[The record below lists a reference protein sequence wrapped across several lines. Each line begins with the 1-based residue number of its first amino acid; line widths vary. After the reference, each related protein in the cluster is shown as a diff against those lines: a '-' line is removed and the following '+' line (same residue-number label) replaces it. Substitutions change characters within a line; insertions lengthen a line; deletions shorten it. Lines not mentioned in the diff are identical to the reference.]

1 MKIAGSSI
9 AMASDRAYVEKYEK
23 SETLKAWVGDKRPD
37 FEGNGRLLEPAPKP
51 KVDILDLSAKTPV
64 VAKGGSV
71 NGAEAVELSGLDEKD
86 ELKIRLIEAMFEIL
100 TGKKVKI
107 GVLKMPKACVEGTCP
122 KAPPQP
128 AAAQG
133 SQPAAAEAPQQQGWG
148 VEYDSHEAYSES
160 ETVAFEAKGIVKTTD
175 GKDIEIAV
183 TLNMSR
189 EFAETNDVHLRAG
202 DAKKIDPLVI
212 NYSGTAAG
220 LTTTKFEFD
229 LDANGTSEQVSFVKP
244 GSGFLA
250 LDKNVDGKIN
260 NGSELFGPQSG
271 DGFAELSTYDED
283 GNNWIDENDSIFD
296 RLRIWAKDDQGKDLI
311 YTLEEK
317 DVGAIYLDRV
327 ASQFS
332 IKDTANTLQG
342 SVNSTGVYLG
352 EKGRAGTVQQ
362 IDLAV

>member
-51 KVDILDLSAKTPV
+51 KVDILDLSTKTPV

-71 NGAEAVELSGLDEKD
+71 NGAESVELSGLDEKD

-100 TGKKVKI
+100 TGKKIKI
-107 GVLKMPKACVEGTCP
+107 GILKMPKECVEGACP
-122 KAPPQP
+122 AGPPQP

-133 SQPAAAEAPQQQGWG
+133 TQAAAEVPQQKGWG

-183 TLNMSR
+183 KLNMSR
-189 EFAETNDVHLRAG
+189 EFAETNDVRFRAG
-202 DAKKIDPLVI
+202 DAKKVDPLVI
-212 NYSGTAAG
+212 NYGGTSAG
-220 LTTTKFEFD
+220 LTATKFEFD
-229 LDANGTSEQVSFVKP
+229 LDANGTSEKVSFVKA

-250 LDKNVDGKIN
+250 LDKDVDGKLDD
-260 NGSELFGPQSG
+260 GSELFGPRSG
-271 DGFAELSTYDED
+271 DGFAELSAYDED
-283 GNNWIDENDSIFD
+283 GNSWIDENDSIFD
-296 RLRIWAKDDQGKDLI
+296 ELRIWAKDDQGKDLI
-311 YTLEEK
+311 YTLKEK
-317 DVGAIYLDRV
+317 DVGAIYLGRV

-352 EKGRAGTVQQ
+352 EKGQAGTVQQ